1 MLLQLKLPVNARR
14 GQKPHHRRQ
23 QGRLILTEKLRLRLC
38 QVVVR
43 IIHSKIQDDIKHAW
57 HHRLL
62 LPHALVAPLLHPL
75 AFSRVLFAAPSAL
88 FFVVAGIVA
97 SLPSRA
103 ISSQWRRQLDCHWS
117 RGSSLGEEIVISFH
131 GAPRVAM
138 GGDVMQAAELVSFLV
153 MSLTNVNKIHLPL
166 N

>member
-1 MLLQLKLPVNARR
+1 MVVNGEHEKISIGRVLVSGSTPLRR
-14 GQKPHHRRQ
+14 P
-23 QGRLILTEKLRLRLC
+23 
-38 QVVVR
+38 
-43 IIHSKIQDDIKHAW
+43 
-57 HHRLL
+57 
-62 LPHALVAPLLHPL
+62 PLLSFACCAVFRQPL
-75 AFSRVLFAAPSAL
+75 AFPRVLFAAPSAL

-138 GGDVMQAAELVSFLV
+138 GGDVVVFEWR
-153 MSLTNVNKIHLPL
+153 
-166 N
+166 